1 MIVLK
6 ILGTAALLAGVTVE
20 VFGLPL
26 SGGVAGNLGAV
37 VAVAL
42 WALAAFGS
50 AKTES
55 KTTRR

>member
-6 ILGTAALLAGVTVE
+6 VLGTAALLAGVTVE

-37 VAVAL
+37 LAVAL
-42 WALAAFGS
+42 WALAAFEPGK
-50 AKTES
+50 AES